1 MKTIFLILSFS
12 FLIVGKMN
20 AQTKDSSDNED
31 YYDHS
36 PDEDSVISGEFMPVR
51 KALYNETRWAFIK
64 SQNENPSNAVEA
76 PKDSMITRKN
86 SSSKSPSRK
95 LAQNQKSKNN
105 LRESPTICLSKKS
118 NNRLDE

>member
-1 MKTIFLILSFS
+1 MKTIILMLSFS

-20 AQTKDSSDNED
+20 AQTKDSTDNED

-36 PDEDSVISGEFMPVR
+36 PDEDTVESGEYMPVR

-64 SQNENPSNAVEA
+64 SQSENPSNAIEA
-76 PKDSMITRKN
+76 PKDNIITQKN
-86 SSSKSPSRK
+86 ASYKSPYRK

-105 LRESPTICLSKKS
+105 FKESPTICLTKKT
-118 NNRLDE
+118 NNRLYD